1 MKTKE
6 LDFTFPVLKN
16 EEKTRINH
24 MGKCEK
30 TKGVEIFLPSTDEL
44 VRDVFEANDFEF
56 QRVSLT
62 EQKGVRAVKTRVNA
76 MMYNWLKFEIKR
88 QGFSEGYTTA
98 LYLNNFDE
106 VNKIMEEASKEIYET
121 LRDEEEQVRGE
132 EEVLRV

>member
-44 VRDVFEANDFEF
+44 VRDVFEANDFKF

-62 EQKGVRAVKTRVNA
+62 GQKGVRAIKRRVNA
-76 MMYNWLKFEIKR
+76 IMYNHLVFEADA
-88 QGFSEGYTTA
+88 FHFPDSYATA

-106 VNKIMEEASKEIYET
+106 VNKIMEEASKEIYEN
-121 LRDEEEQVRGE
+121 LNA
-132 EEVLRV
+132 